1 LNIYFNIYCFSYI
14 LKDILPKI
22 TTQFESL
29 KPSFTKIDR
38 MEDLICR
45 VNADFDVLER
55 QIEEAERTIAEGS
68 LKNVLKMPLSLFNK
82 QLSVTE
88 VTSSATLAA
97 GKPTFSPHLI
107 FRTEE
112 YFDE

>member
-1 LNIYFNIYCFSYI
+1 
-14 LKDILPKI
+14 
-22 TTQFESL
+22 
-29 KPSFTKIDR
+29 
-38 MEDLICR
+38 
-45 VNADFDVLER
+45 
-55 QIEEAERTIAEGS
+55 
-68 LKNVLKMPLSLFNK
+68 MPLSLFNK